1 MANLY
6 NPEYTSTPGEIL
18 FEEYMQP
25 MNLAP
30 EDVASYTRMT
40 VTKVNKIINAEIPV
54 DMDIAMRLGKLF
66 GTSAEFWLNLQN
78 MMESRELLN
87 DPTFQS
93 MIESIPTLNM

>member
-1 MANLY
+1 MTNLY
-6 NPEYTSTPGEIL
+6 NPDYTCAPGEIL
-18 FEEYMQP
+18 LEEYMQS
-25 MNLAP
+25 MNLSP